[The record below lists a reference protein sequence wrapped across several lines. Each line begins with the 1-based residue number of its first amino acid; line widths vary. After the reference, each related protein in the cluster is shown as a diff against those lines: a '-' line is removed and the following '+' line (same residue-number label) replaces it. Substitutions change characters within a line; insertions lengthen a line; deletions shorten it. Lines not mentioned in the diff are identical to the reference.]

1 MSRLEAE
8 ALGRALGECTIGHE
22 IVVLEKTTSTNDAV
36 LQMATPKTREGLVL
50 FAEHQTAGRGQR
62 NNRWESAAR
71 KGLWFSILL
80 RPMIDISKSA
90 RLTAWAAE
98 TVAKT
103 IQQELALA
111 ATIKLPNDVCVEGK
125 KVAGMLVEM
134 RAQEHAPHFAIAGI
148 GINANQTPE
157 DFSEELRP
165 HAISLAIAL
174 NRQVD
179 RQKFAAALLL
189 NLDRAY
195 REIFASHEGGS
206 SSLLSAFGRTRTV
219 ASSMSKTRRRSRM
232 N

>member
-8 ALGRALGECTIGHE
+8 ALRRAVGESTIGRE
-22 IVVLEKTTSTNDAV
+22 IVVLEETTSTNDAV
-36 LQMATPKTREGLVL
+36 LQMATPNTREGLVL
-50 FAEHQTAGRGQR
+50 FAENQTAGRGQR
-62 NNRWESAAR
+62 NNRWESAAH

-148 GINANQTPE
+148 GINVNQTPE

-165 HAISLAIAL
+165 HAISLAVAL

-189 NLDRAY
+189 NLDRTY

-206 SSLLSAFGRTRTV
+206 SSLHGTP
-219 ASSMSKTRRRSRM
+219 
-232 N
+232 